1 MKKDK
6 RKVKRRSDQRS
17 LRLDGAGDVG
27 SENGEVLSMT
37 A

>member
-6 RKVKRRSDQRS
+6 RKAKRRSDQRS
-17 LRLDGAGDVG
+17 LRLDGAGDAG
-27 SENGEVLSMT
+27 SKNGEVLSMT